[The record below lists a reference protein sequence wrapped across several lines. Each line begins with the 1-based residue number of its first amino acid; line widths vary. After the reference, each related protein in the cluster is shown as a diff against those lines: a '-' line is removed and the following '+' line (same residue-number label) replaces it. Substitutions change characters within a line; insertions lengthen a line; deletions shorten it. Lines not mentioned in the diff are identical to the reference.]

1 MSLVFVLVEPSRP
14 ANVGAAARAI
24 KTMGFEQLILVNS
37 NLHLDKEAHWLAH
50 GATDILAQTL
60 VVDSVADIRAQY
72 DHLIATTA
80 RERGTPRQY
89 LTPDELKDTVLQQSG
104 SVKKIALLF
113 GRESSGLSN
122 SELELCDLFSY
133 VPLINDY
140 PSLNLA
146 QAVMVYSYALSE
158 VNNRL
163 KHKQVDAQEGQL
175 QALKKRTKTLL
186 QQLDTQDDVKLSRWL
201 LDGMSLLGDRDCKM
215 AHQLLNDISKKL
227 NTNEKQG

>member
-50 GATDILAQTL
+50 GATDILERTL

-72 DHLIATTA
+72 DQLIATTA

-104 SVKKIALLF
+104 SVEKIALLF

-163 KHKQVDAQEGQL
+163 KHKQVRPQEGQL
-175 QALKKRTKTLL
+175 QALKNRTKILL
-186 QQLDTQDDVKLSRWL
+186 QHLDTQEDVKLSRWL

-215 AHQLLNDISKKL
+215 AHQLLNDIGRKL
-227 NTNEKQG
+227 NTSKEQG

>member
-1 MSLVFVLVEPSRP
+1 MSLVFVLVEPTRA

-37 NLHLDKEAHWLAH
+37 SLHLEKEAHWVAH
-50 GATDILAQTL
+50 GATDILERTL

-72 DHLIATTA
+72 DQLIATTA

-89 LTPDELKDTVLQQSG
+89 LTPDELKGTLIEQSD

-122 SELELCDLFSY
+122 SELELCDVFSY

-163 KHKQVDAQEGQL
+163 KQKQIQPQEGQL
-175 QALKKRTKTLL
+175 QALKNRTQLLL
-186 QQLDTQDDVKLSRWL
+186 QELGTQDDVKLSRWL

-215 AHQLLNDISKKL
+215 AHQLLNDIGRKL
-227 NTNEKQG
+227 NTDK